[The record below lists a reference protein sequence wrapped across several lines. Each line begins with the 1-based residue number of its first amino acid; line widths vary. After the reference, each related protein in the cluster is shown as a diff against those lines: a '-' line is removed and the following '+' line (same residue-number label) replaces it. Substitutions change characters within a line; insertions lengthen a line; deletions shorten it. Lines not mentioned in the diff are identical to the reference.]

1 MTCAQIEGLLT
12 RYLLGDLEPA
22 DQAQVETHLASC
34 PACRAATE
42 QLRPTVVLLRQALS
56 AHSEDSPRLD
66 PTRRARILASYRP
79 HKPEVTSMWTV
90 VLRVAA
96 IAAILF
102 VFAGLLLPA
111 VSLRGRVQHANIAA
125 TRVREQAL
133 STAADMYEVDHG
145 RKPQAAADLVGY
157 IRDGSQVTDAEVKR
171 VTEGPQSSAPMAAP
185 AEASARANADSV
197 SMAELSR
204 PTIFGGPMMDV
215 PSPRSSLARHLGEFV
230 AGIAGKAEPEVRVPH
245 GSGTP
250 PSTPVE
256 GRVHGVAG
264 VSSFA
269 FSGKTPD
276 ALGLG
281 AATPAPGGQNHYY
294 SDPAMHKDVE
304 EANKPTDGQAGGREV
319 TALSAESAGENGISV
334 PAPSPLLVK
343 GLYASRSTSGRA
355 KAEAQS
361 HAENETR
368 LRVPEYDGDSR
379 SDVSGS
385 ASVDGREV
393 KVQILGY
400 TPTTVAGVPAAVPQR
415 DEALKENTPAS
426 PVVMDF
432 LEAGDQGARGGNDAG
447 LVVTAK
453 PQGGER
459 NLETMTLADTEAV
472 TDQPTTL
479 ERGKEQLRK
488 SQLIEATEVREELQP
503 KRPVDASQ
511 PVVQK
516 VTKKTEDK
524 ADETLRTLDKIII
537 PEIEFRQANIH
548 DIVDFLNK
556 ATVEAGAPT
565 SGEAKKDTTFVLNL
579 GDADK
584 KAGESDT
591 LSQTA
596 TKTEET
602 APDVTFTA
610 RSISMLS
617 ALKIITQVSGLKY
630 KVVDGTVMIEPQG
643 YSAEEIKT
651 AAPPPA
657 PIESSESA
665 VEPVY
670 PPQVFNPIVETK
682 QSEFSTF
689 GIDVDT
695 ASFTLARRSLLQ
707 GRRPPEGAI
716 RVEEFVNAF
725 EYAYRAPERDT
736 FAVYADRARSPF
748 RPSVDVL
755 RIGVRGKVIGRDR
768 MRTSVLTFV
777 IDTSG
782 SMNTPDRLDLI
793 RKALVMLVDH
803 LAPQDTVTVVAFA
816 SEARLV
822 LDQTPASQKDAIRA
836 AITGLQTYGST
847 HLEGGLRLGYEVAA
861 RNFRSGAIN
870 RVLLLSDGVANL
882 GAATAQGIL
891 AQVERYKNQGIYCS
905 VFGVGQG
912 TYNDTM
918 LETLA
923 DKGDGVYRYVD
934 SLAEARRVF
943 VDDLAATLCVIAK
956 DVKIQVQFD
965 PARVTRY
972 RQLGYEKR
980 HLEKEQFRDDTV
992 DAGEVGAGQSATALY
1007 EITVAGNPAEPL
1019 GTVRLRWKDVET
1031 GKVEER
1037 AVPLKADDRYGS
1049 FETAPVRFRL
1059 AAGVAEFADLLR
1071 RNPNTAGTTVR
1082 DVAAVLRPV
1091 GLELNL
1097 DQQVQDLVRMV
1108 NGVRE

>member
-1 MTCAQIEGLLT
+1 M
-12 RYLLGDLEPA
+12 
-22 DQAQVETHLASC
+22 
-34 PACRAATE
+34 
-42 QLRPTVVLLRQALS
+42 
-56 AHSEDSPRLD
+56 
-66 PTRRARILASYRP
+66 
-79 HKPEVTSMWTV
+79 
-90 VLRVAA
+90 
-96 IAAILF
+96 ILF

-125 TRVREQAL
+125 TRVREQAR
-133 STAADMYEVDHG
+133 STAADMYEVDHE

-171 VTEGPQSSAPMAAP
+171 VTEGQQSSVPMAAP
-185 AEASARANADSV
+185 PEASARANADSV
-197 SMAELSR
+197 SMAELPR

-245 GSGTP
+245 GSGTR

-281 AATPAPGGQNHYY
+281 AVTPAPGGQNHYY

-319 TALSAESAGENGISV
+319 TALSAESAVVNGISV
-334 PAPSPLLVK
+334 PSPSPLLVK
-343 GLYASRSTSGRA
+343 GLYASRSSSGRA

-361 HAENETR
+361 HAE
-368 LRVPEYDGDSR
+368 
-379 SDVSGS
+379 
-385 ASVDGREV
+385 
-393 KVQILGY
+393 
-400 TPTTVAGVPAAVPQR
+400 
-415 DEALKENTPAS
+415 DEALKENAPAS

-432 LEAGDQGARGGNDAG
+432 LEAGDLREKGGKDAV
-447 LVVTAK
+447 LASAAK
-453 PQGGER
+453 PQGSGGK
-459 NLETMTLADTEAV
+459 LDVVAMAGTQAT
-472 TDQPTTL
+472 TDQPTAL
-479 ERGKEQLRK
+479 SRGEDR
-488 SQLIEATEVREELQP
+488 LIEATETTVESKPE
-503 KRPVDASQ
+503 RPTGGRQ
-511 PVVQK
+511 PVMLQK
-516 VTKKTEDK
+516 VKKKKEDK
-524 ADETLRTLDKIII
+524 TDETIRKLDKIII

-584 KAGESDT
+584 KAGESET

-602 APDVTFTA
+602 APEVTFTA

-643 YSAEEIKT
+643 YSAEEIMT
-651 AAPPPA
+651 AAPPPE

-716 RVEEFVNAF
+716 RVEEFINAF

-736 FAVYADRARSPF
+736 FAVHADRARSPF

-768 MRTSVLTFV
+768 MRPSVLTFV

-822 LDQTPASQKDAIRA
+822 LDQTPASQKDVIRTA
-836 AITGLQTYGST
+836 LNGLQTYGST

-1037 AVPLKADDRYGS
+1037 AVPLKADDRYSS